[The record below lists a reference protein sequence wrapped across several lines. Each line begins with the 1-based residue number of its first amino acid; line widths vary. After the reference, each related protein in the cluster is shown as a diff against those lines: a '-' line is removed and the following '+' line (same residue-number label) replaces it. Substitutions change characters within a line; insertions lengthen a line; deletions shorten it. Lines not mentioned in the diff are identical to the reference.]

1 MSYGGRIDFGGGLPQ
16 YSSAMQYN
24 EMNENRAMDEE
35 IKKQLNVTIT
45 TRFDR
50 NTTRLLREVA
60 REKGIGVTTLIRMW
74 TLDRLRRLNRG
85 QRGDLAWQRPVGDRR
100 A

>member
-1 MSYGGRIDFGGGLPQ
+1 MSYDGLIDFGSTLPQ
-16 YSSAMQYN
+16 YSVAMQYN
-24 EMNENRAMDEE
+24 EMNENRAIDEE

-50 NTTRLLREVA
+50 NTASLLREVA
-60 REKGIGVTTLIRMW
+60 RGKGIGVTTLIRMW

-85 QRGDLAWQRPVGDRR
+85 QRGDLILQRPVVDRR
-100 A
+100 V